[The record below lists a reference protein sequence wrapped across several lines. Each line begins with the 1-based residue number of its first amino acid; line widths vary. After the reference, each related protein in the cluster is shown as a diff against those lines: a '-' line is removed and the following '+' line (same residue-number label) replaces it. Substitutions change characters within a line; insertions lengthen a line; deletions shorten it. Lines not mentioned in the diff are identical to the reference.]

1 MAAAVAAIILVASA
15 SIFLCVAVYLFSGI
29 AIRRASACHRMASG
43 LRRTDRTSGPGHA
56 GNAADL
62 AAKLGSLGAAQ
73 LNTEAP
79 APYRTSVVAGGASPE
94 ASAPRHTLSNAR
106 HALYTSDPS
115 REISAMLNSA
125 PAAADSQRVAV
136 QAASTPL
143 TGLGTLAVGVITIA
157 ALYFGRA
164 VFVPMALAILLSF
177 ALGPPVVLLRR
188 WHVNRVFAVI
198 AVVALA
204 FAVIVGI
211 FALIGSQ
218 VEKLAENLPQY
229 QTNITEKIHSLRD
242 TTASS
247 GVVRRTMTM
256 LSDLGGEITKPGQK
270 IGRPAAN
277 QPGVLAPGADQQ
289 KPVPVEIRPSDPTPI
304 QLILRVA
311 GPLLEPLA
319 MAGIVV
325 VFVIFFLLQRQ
336 DLRDRFI
343 RLAGARD
350 LRRTTQAMDDAA
362 HRLSR
367 YLLMQSGINAS
378 LGALIGT
385 GLWVIGVPN
394 PALWG
399 VLAMLLRFVPYI
411 GPVIAA
417 AFPAALA
424 VAVDPGWSML
434 LWVIGLFVV
443 AEGIAGQLIEP
454 WLYGQ
459 STGLSGVAIV
469 VAAAFWTLLWGPVGL
484 LLSTPLTMCLV
495 VLGRHVEHFQFLEVL
510 LGDRPP
516 LAPEESFYQ
525 RLLAD
530 DPDEAAH
537 QAEGFLKNKPLSAY
551 YDEVA
556 IKGLALAQFDV
567 NRGALDH
574 AHRARIKEAI
584 EWVIDD
590 LSDHDDAMASAPQEG
605 VSEVAASPPALS
617 SEELAPGWR
626 ETAVLCVAGRGSLD
640 EAAAAML
647 VQLLKKHGIGAR
659 VVPSEA
665 VSVANVMRLD
675 VAGVQMAFLSYLE
688 PGSLTNARYLVRRL
702 RRRLPQATII
712 DGFWT
717 LTAQEAADR
726 DALLATR
733 ADCVVTSLRQAVEQ
747 AVAAAKLAASA
758 DVVEGEPH
766 QAGVAPLRQPRII

>member
-1 MAAAVAAIILVASA
+1 M
-15 SIFLCVAVYLFSGI
+15 
-29 AIRRASACHRMASG
+29 
-43 LRRTDRTSGPGHA
+43 P
-56 GNAADL
+56 
-62 AAKLGSLGAAQ
+62 
-73 LNTEAP
+73 NTAP
-79 APYRTSVVAGGASPE
+79 PDY
-94 ASAPRHTLSNAR
+94 
-106 HALYTSDPS
+106 
-115 REISAMLNSA
+115 
-125 PAAADSQRVAV
+125 QRVEGHTAG
-136 QAASTPL
+136 APS

-157 ALYFGRA
+157 ALYFGRD

-177 ALGPPVVLLRR
+177 ALGPPVVLLRHWR
-188 WHVNRVFAVI
+188 VNRVLAVISVVILVFAVI
-198 AVVALA
+198 L
-204 FAVIVGI
+204 GI
-211 FALIGSQ
+211 IALIGSQ
-218 VEKLAENLPQY
+218 LAQLAENLPGY

-247 GVVRRTMTM
+247 GVVSRTATM
-256 LSDLGGEITKPGQK
+256 LNDLGNEITKPREK
-270 IGRPAAN
+270 IGRPAVN
-277 QPGVLAPGADQQ
+277 QPGALAPGAQQQ
-289 KPVPVEIRPSDPTPI
+289 KPIPVEIRQADPTPL
-304 QLILRVA
+304 QLVLQVV
-311 GPLLEPLA
+311 GPLLQPLA
-319 MAGIVV
+319 TAGIVV

-350 LRRTTQAMDDAA
+350 LRRTTQALDDAA

-367 YLLMQSGINAS
+367 YFLIQTGVNAS
-378 LGALIGT
+378 LGVLVST

-399 VLAMLLRFVPYI
+399 ILTMLLRFVPYI

-434 LWVIGLFVV
+434 FWVCGLFVA
-443 AEGIAGQLIEP
+443 AEGITGQLIEP

-469 VAAAFWTLLWGPVGL
+469 VAAAFWTLLWGPIGL

-516 LAPEESFYQ
+516 LALEESFYH
-525 RLLAD
+525 RLLVN

-537 QAEGFLKNKPLSAY
+537 QAEAFLKNQSLSAY

-556 IKGLALAQFDV
+556 IKGLALAQLDV

-574 AHRARIKEAI
+574 AHRARIKEAV

-590 LSDHDDAMASAPQEG
+590 LSDHDDAAVPDPQEG
-605 VSEVAASPPALS
+605 ASEVAALPPALS
-617 SEELAPGWR
+617 PEELAPGWR
-626 ETAVLCVAGRGSLD
+626 ETPVLCVAGRGSLD

-647 VQLLKKHGIGAR
+647 AQLLEKHGIGAR

-688 PGSLTNARYLVRRL
+688 PGNLTNTRYLVRRL
-702 RRRLPQATII
+702 RRRLPQATIV
-712 DGFWT
+712 DGFWA

-726 DALLATR
+726 DALAATG

-747 AVAAAKLAASA
+747 AVDAASGDLAEGAERDSPKQQHEQNDQYDEAKTAAAIP
-758 DVVEGEPH
+758 VMGRH
-766 QAGVAPLRQPRII
+766 IT